1 MTTLLHIEVSPMG
14 ENSISRAVTAEFLDV
29 WKAANPGGTIIE
41 RDLAANPIPVL
52 DGEAIFADYTPEDQR
67 PATMAAKRALR
78 QELIDEITGV
88 NEIVVSTPLWNWS
101 VPSPLKAYID
111 QIIVPGVLDGS
122 EAAGLAGKKVTAIMA
137 QGGSYAPGAPRE
149 GWDFGSGYLNVV
161 LTALGATDVEVI
173 VAEFGLAG
181 IAPGMDDFVGAKE
194 ESIAAAKTVA
204 RERAAQQLVSA

>member
-14 ENSISRAVTAEFLDV
+14 ENSISRAVTAEFLEA

-41 RDLAANPIPVL
+41 RDLAANPVPLL

-88 NEIVVSTPLWNWS
+88 DEIVVSTPMWNWN

-122 EAAGLAGKKVTAIMA
+122 GAAGLTGKKVTAIMA

-161 LTALGATDVEVI
+161 FTALGSTD
-173 VAEFGLAG
+173 
-181 IAPGMDDFVGAKE
+181 
-194 ESIAAAKTVA
+194 AKTVA